1 MLEDEE
7 MLRRALE
14 APVKSSFSSC
24 RTLVEFDRAPVTSHP
39 TPVFWGVGVGT
50 QAAGAFATL

>member
-24 RTLVEFDRAPVTSHP
+24 ITLVEFDRAPVTSHP
-39 TPVFWGVGVGT
+39 TPVFWGVGGAH
-50 QAAGAFATL
+50 AAGAFATL

>member
-7 MLRRALE
+7 MLRRVLE

-24 RTLVEFDRAPVTSHP
+24 ITLVEFDRAPVTSHP
-39 TPVFWGVGVGT
+39 TPVFWGVGGAH
-50 QAAGAFATL
+50 AAGAFATL